1 MKIYNEE
8 DITIMMLDG
17 KTRKECI
24 KYLEKGSI
32 VYEDLEENFDFY
44 MQGYD
49 YTEEEVTQFKR
60 MIKDKIPL
68 NDWSIV
74 EYNGKT
80 YYIEYVL

>member
-1 MKIYNEE
+1 
-8 DITIMMLDG
+8 
-17 KTRKECI
+17 
-24 KYLEKGSI
+24 
-32 VYEDLEENFDFY
+32 

-49 YTEEEVTQFKR
+49 YTEEEIAQFKR
-60 MIKDKIPL
+60 MIEDKMPL